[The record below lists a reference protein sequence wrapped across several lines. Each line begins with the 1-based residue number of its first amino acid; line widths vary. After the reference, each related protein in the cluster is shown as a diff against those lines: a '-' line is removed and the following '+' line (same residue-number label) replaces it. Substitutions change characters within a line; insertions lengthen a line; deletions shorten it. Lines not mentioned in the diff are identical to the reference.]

1 MSAIILTILAMKTSN
16 PEHFFH
22 TEKRNSEFD
31 LIGFICVGYMHAITA
46 QSYGKRVGSCEVL

>member
-16 PEHFFH
+16 SEHFFH

-46 QSYGKRVGSCEVL
+46 QSYGKCVGSCEVL